1 MDRGPVE
8 TDLVLLG
15 GGHSHL
21 AVLRSFGM
29 KPVPG
34 VRLTLIAKDIHTPY
48 SGMLPG
54 LVAGFYGFDE
64 AHVDLRPLAAFAG
77 ARLYRA
83 SGVGLDLER
92 KRVLCDGRPPAPF
105 DYLSINV
112 GSTPRLPDGGA
123 DGIVPVKPIGEF
135 VARWEALLERVR
147 RRGGPV
153 RVAVVGGGP
162 GGVELTFAA
171 HRRLNE
177 VLAAAGGGGGAGG
190 VECHLFTDTP
200 EILPGLHPRARRL
213 LRNALESRGVRVH
226 AGEAVRGVADGAL
239 VRGNGDE
246 CPVDE
251 VLWVTEASAAP
262 WLRATGLALTG
273 DGFIRLRDTL
283 QSVSRPDV
291 FAAGDVATMDRH
303 PRDKA
308 GVYAVRQGKPLAR
321 NLRRIV
327 EGREPRPFRPQR
339 THLVLVGTA
348 DGEAVGVRGPLV
360 WRGGS
365 AWRLKDRIDRRF
377 MRRYGELP
385 EMVPGGGGASVPPRA
400 DRTSA
405 GAPMRCGGC
414 GAKVGGDTLGRVLA
428 RLKPVVRDDV
438 LVGLDAPDDA
448 AVTTAPAGKVF
459 VQSVDFF
466 RTFIA
471 DPYVFGAV
479 TANHCLNDLF
489 AMGARPRTAL
499 AVATAPFGR
508 PSKVEDDLFQMLAG
522 ALSILDE
529 AGCALVGGHSG
540 EGAEMALGFAVN
552 GLADPDGVLRKRGA
566 RPGDSLVL
574 TKPLGVGALFA
585 ADMRGRA
592 KGRWIDEALAVM
604 IRSNA
609 AAAGILR
616 DFGANAAT
624 DVTGFGLAGHLA
636 EMMEGQGVAAEL
648 ALDALPLLSGA
659 IDMLEAG
666 FLSTLDPEN
675 RRVES
680 RIRRGRA
687 PADDPRYAALFDPQT
702 AGGLLASVPRARAAD
717 CLAALTAA
725 GYADAAVIGT
735 VREGDPADGALIA
748 VS

>member
-34 VRLTLIAKDIHTPY
+34 VRLTLIARDVHTPY

-83 SGVGLDLER
+83 SGVGLDLEG
-92 KRVLCDGRPPAPF
+92 KRVLCEGRPPVPF
-105 DYLSINV
+105 DYLSINI
-112 GSTPRLPDGGA
+112 GSTPRLPGGRA

-162 GGVELTFAA
+162 GGVELSLAA
-171 HRRLNE
+171 HRRLSDA
-177 VLAAAGGGGGAGG
+177 LAAAGGGADAGG
-190 VECHLFTDTP
+190 VECRLFTDTP
-200 EILPGLHPRARRL
+200 EILPGLHPRARRR
-213 LRNALESRGVRVH
+213 LRSVLASRGVRVH
-226 AGEAVRGVADGAL
+226 TGEAVRGVADGAL
-239 VRGNGDE
+239 VGGSGDGY
-246 CPVDE
+246 PVDE
-251 VLWVTEASAAP
+251 VLWVTEAGAAP
-262 WLRATGLALTG
+262 WLRDTGLALTD

-283 QSVSRPDV
+283 QSVSHPEV
-291 FAAGDVATMDRH
+291 FAAGDIATMDRH

-321 NLRRIV
+321 NLRRIA

-339 THLVLVGTA
+339 AHLVLVGTA
-348 DGEAVGVRGPLV
+348 DGEAVGARGPLV
-360 WRGGS
+360 WRGAS

-385 EMVPGGGGASVPPRA
+385 EMASGGRGAAARPPPPAA
-400 DRTSA
+400 D
-405 GAPMRCGGC
+405 APMRCGGC
-414 GAKVGGDTLGRVLA
+414 GAKVGGDILGRVLA
-428 RLKPVVRDDV
+428 RLKPAGRDDV

-448 AVTTAPAGKVF
+448 AVAAVPAGKVS

-466 RTFIA
+466 RAFVA

-489 AMGARPRTAL
+489 AMGARPQTAL
-499 AVATAPFGR
+499 AVATVPFGR
-508 PSKVEDDLFQMLAG
+508 PSRVEDDLFQMLAG
-522 ALSILDE
+522 ALPVLDE

-540 EGAEMALGFAVN
+540 EGAELALGFAVN
-552 GLADPDGVLRKRGA
+552 GLADPGGMWRKRGA
-566 RPGDSLVL
+566 RPGEVLIL
-574 TKPLGVGALFA
+574 TKPLGTGTLFA

-604 IRSNA
+604 TRSNA
-609 AAAGILR
+609 AAARILR
-616 DFGANAAT
+616 DFGATAAT

-636 EMMEGQGVAAEL
+636 EMVEGQGIAVEL

-659 IDMLEAG
+659 IDTLGAG
-666 FLSTLDPEN
+666 LLSTLDPEN

-680 RIRRGRA
+680 RVRRVRA
-687 PADDPRYAALFDPQT
+687 PADDPRYLALFDPQT
-702 AGGLLASVPRARAAD
+702 AGGLLASVPRAGAD
-717 CLAALTAA
+717 GCLAALEAA
-725 GYADAAVIGT
+725 GYADAAVVGT
-735 VREGDPADGALIA
+735 VREGDPAGGAPITA
-748 VS
+748 G

>member
-1 MDRGPVE
+1 M
-8 TDLVLLG
+8 LLG

-34 VRLTLIAKDIHTPY
+34 VRLTLIAKDVHTPY

-83 SGVGLDLER
+83 SGIGLDLER
-92 KRVLCDGRPPAPF
+92 KRVLCDGRPPVPF

-112 GSTPRLPDGGA
+112 GSTPRLPDGRA

-147 RRGGPV
+147 RHGGPV
-153 RVAVVGGGP
+153 RIAVVGGGP
-162 GGVELTFAA
+162 GGVELTLAA

-177 VLAAAGGGGGAGG
+177 ALAAAGGGGDAGG

-213 LRNALESRGVRVH
+213 LRNALASRGVLVH
-226 AGEAVRGVADGAL
+226 AGETVLGVADGAL

-246 CPVDE
+246 HPMDE
-251 VLWVTEASAAP
+251 VLWVTEAGAAP
-262 WLRATGLALTG
+262 WLRATGLALTD

-321 NLRRIV
+321 NLRRIAG
-327 EGREPRPFRPQR
+327 GREPRPFRPQR
-339 THLVLVGTA
+339 AHLVLVGTA

-360 WRGGS
+360 WRGRS

-385 EMVPGGGGASVPPRA
+385 EMAPGGRGAPAPPPRA
-400 DRTSA
+400 DRA
-405 GAPMRCGGC
+405 AVDALMRCGGC
-414 GAKVGGDTLGRVLA
+414 GAKVGSDTLGRVLA

-448 AVTTAPAGKVF
+448 AVATVPVGKVS

-466 RTFIA
+466 RAFVA

-489 AMGARPRTAL
+489 AMGARPQTAL
-499 AVATAPFGR
+499 AVATVPFGR

-522 ALSILDE
+522 ALSVLDE

-552 GLADPDGVLRKRGA
+552 GLADPDGMLRKRGA

-574 TKPLGVGALFA
+574 TKPLGTGTLFA

-604 IRSNA
+604 SRSNA

-616 DFGANAAT
+616 DFGASATT

-636 EMMEGQGVAAEL
+636 EMVEGQGVVAEL

-659 IDMLEAG
+659 IDTLGAG
-666 FLSTLDPEN
+666 FLSTLDLEN

-680 RIRRGRA
+680 RVRRGRA
-687 PADDPRYAALFDPQT
+687 PTDDPRYAALFDPQT
-702 AGGLLASVPRARAAD
+702 AGGLLASVPHARADD
-717 CLAALTAA
+717 CLAALTVA
-725 GYADAAVIGT
+725 GYADAAVVGT
-735 VREGDPADGALIA
+735 VREGDPADGASIA